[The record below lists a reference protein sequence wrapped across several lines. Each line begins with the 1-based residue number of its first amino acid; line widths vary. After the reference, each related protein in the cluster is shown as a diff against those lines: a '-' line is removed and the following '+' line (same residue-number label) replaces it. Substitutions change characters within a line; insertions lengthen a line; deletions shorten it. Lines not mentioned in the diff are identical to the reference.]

1 MAKYELNVVSFVA
14 NSITELAVRPPT
26 RHLETVATV
35 TGISLDAGDQ
45 YSLDLWYIIS
55 LKAFTFEVIA
65 LR

>member
-35 TGISLDAGDQ
+35 TGISLEAGDQ
-45 YSLDLWYIIS
+45 YSLDL
-55 LKAFTFEVIA
+55 
-65 LR
+65 